1 MPEAPPDAREQAV
14 LAEILQSIRA
24 LRHGHVQVI
33 VQDGRV
39 VQIDTLEK
47 KRFGRAV

>member
-1 MPEAPPDAREQAV
+1 MPDVTPDAREQTV

-47 KRFGRAV
+47 KRFDRAI